1 MMKHILYFIKGVL
14 IALINRLPDFT
25 FRQYYENMDTS
36 FFDFLNWLF
45 PLDIC
50 LDIVIVWVLNLPLVF
65 VFIFIFDFV
74 KDTLVEAVRK
84 VLLIFLPGN

>member
-1 MMKHILYFIKGVL
+1 MIKQLLYLVKSAL

-50 LDIVIVWVLNLPLVF
+50 LDIIIVWVLNLPLVF
-65 VFIFIFDFV
+65 IFIFIFDFV
-74 KDTLVEAVRK
+74 KDTLVEVIRK
-84 VLLIFLPGN
+84 VILIFLPK